1 MIERHWKGV
10 AKRERA
16 KEYIAHLQNETFK
29 QIAAIPGFISAK
41 ILERDTE
48 EGVEFLIITEWQNI
62 DAIKRFAGSN
72 IEIAVVPE
80 LVQGIMLIYDKNVRH
95 YKIDLRINAD

>member
-16 KEYIAHLQNETFK
+16 QEYIAHLQIETFQ
-29 QIAAIPGFISAK
+29 QITLIPGFISAK
-41 ILERDTE
+41 ILERDIQ
-48 EGVEFLIITEWQNI
+48 EGIEFLIITKWQDI
-62 DAIKRFAGSN
+62 DAIKQFAGSN

-80 LVQGIMLIYDKNVRH
+80 LVQDIMLKYDKSVSH
-95 YKIDLRINAD
+95 YKVDFII